1 MTLSPP
7 WGYHFPSAPLH
18 IFCAGVYTEAS
29 TGVWVM
35 TDIDRQ
41 MATIKRGIAE
51 LIDEKELRKKLE
63 RGTPLRIKV
72 GFDPTAPDLHLG
84 HTVVMHK
91 MRHFQELGHHVI
103 FLIGDFTGRIGDP
116 SGRSETRPPLTE
128 EQVLANADTYKKQ
141 VFKILDPQKTEVAF
155 NSTWLGKMDATGFI
169 KLASSYT
176 VARMMERDDFEKR
189 FREQRPI
196 SIHEFL
202 YPLCQG
208 YDSVALKSDVEMGG
222 TDQKF
227 NLLVGR
233 TLQAHYGIE
242 SQCILTLPLLE
253 GTDGVR
259 KMSKSYGNYIGIDEA
274 PAQIFGKVMAISDE
288 LMWRYYELLS
298 AKTLEDIA
306 EIKTSVQNGTL
317 HPKAAK
323 ENLAHEMV
331 SRYHSEKD
339 ADEARQGFNAV
350 FAGGGVPDDMPEHT
364 CTCGED
370 STPPVFLEAAGLVK
384 SRGEA
389 KRLMKE
395 GALSVGGER
404 CEDAVT
410 PLAAGEYVVKL
421 GKKRFLK
428 LIVR

>member
-1 MTLSPP
+1 
-7 WGYHFPSAPLH
+7 
-18 IFCAGVYTEAS
+18 
-29 TGVWVM
+29 M

-41 MATIKRGIAE
+41 MAAIRRGVAE
-51 LIDEKELRKKLE
+51 LIDEGELRKKLA
-63 RGTPLRIKV
+63 RGVPLRVKV

-91 MRHFQELGHHVI
+91 MRHFQELGHKII

-128 EQVLANADTYKKQ
+128 EQVMANAETYKKQ
-141 VFKILDPQKTEVAF
+141 VFKILDPEKTEVAF
-155 NSTWLGKMDATGFI
+155 NSAWLGSMNAADFI
-169 KLASSYT
+169 RLASCCT

-208 YDSVALKSDVEMGG
+208 YDSVALKADVEMGG

-227 NLLVGR
+227 NLLMGR
-233 TLQAHYGIE
+233 TLQAHYGQE
-242 SQCILTLPLLE
+242 SQCILTMPLLE

-274 PAQIFGKVMAISDE
+274 PSQIFGKVMAISDA

-298 AKTLEDIA
+298 SKSLEDIA
-306 EIKTSVQNGTL
+306 ALKAAVANGSV

-323 ENLAHEMV
+323 EALAHEMV
-331 SRYHSEKD
+331 ARYHSPKD
-339 ADEARQGFNAV
+339 ADEAQQGFNAV
-350 FAGGGVPDDMPEHT
+350 FAGGGVPDEMPHYA
-364 CTCGED
+364 CSSGEA
-370 STPPVFLEAAGLVK
+370 STPPAFLEAAGLVK

-389 KRLMKE
+389 KRLIKE
-395 GALSVGGER
+395 GALSIDGQR
-404 CEDAVT
+404 CDD
-410 PLAAGEYVVKL
+410 PLSSLARGSYVVKL

-428 LIVR
+428 LLVQ

>member
-1 MTLSPP
+1 
-7 WGYHFPSAPLH
+7 
-18 IFCAGVYTEAS
+18 
-29 TGVWVM
+29 M

-41 MATIKRGIAE
+41 MAAIRRGVAE
-51 LIDEKELRKKLE
+51 LIDEGELRKKLA
-63 RGTPLRIKV
+63 RGVPLRVKV

-91 MRHFQELGHHVI
+91 MRHFQELGHKII

-128 EQVLANADTYKKQ
+128 EQVMANAETYKKQ
-141 VFKILDPQKTEVAF
+141 VFKILDPEKTEVAF
-155 NSTWLGKMDATGFI
+155 NSAWLGSMNAADFI
-169 KLASSYT
+169 RLASCCT

-208 YDSVALKSDVEMGG
+208 YDSVALKADVEMGG

-227 NLLVGR
+227 NLLMGR
-233 TLQAHYGIE
+233 TLQAHYGQE
-242 SQCILTLPLLE
+242 SQCILTMPLLE

-274 PAQIFGKVMAISDE
+274 PSQIFGKVMAISDA

-298 AKTLEDIA
+298 SKSLEDIA
-306 EIKTSVQNGTL
+306 ALKAAVANGSV

-323 ENLAHEMV
+323 EALAHEMV
-331 SRYHSEKD
+331 ARYHSPKD
-339 ADEARQGFNAV
+339 ADEAQHGFNAV
-350 FAGGGVPDDMPEHT
+350 FAGGGVPDEMPQYA
-364 CTCGED
+364 CSSGEA
-370 STPPVFLEAAGLVK
+370 STPPAFLEAAGLVK

-389 KRLMKE
+389 KRLIKE
-395 GALSVGGER
+395 GALSIDGQR
-404 CEDAVT
+404 CDD
-410 PLAAGEYVVKL
+410 PLSSLARGSYVVKL

-428 LIVR
+428 LLVQ